1 MTPRTMALWAAVL
14 GLCGVAFGA
23 FGAHALRARVPA
35 ADLEIWR
42 TGVHYLQ
49 VHALALLALAAWAR
63 GRPTP
68 DPLLPLSA
76 RAFAVG
82 AVLFFGT
89 LAGMVLGGP
98 RWLGAIT
105 PLGGLSLL
113 LGWGALAVAA
123 WRGHAPRTPR
133 SSVGPGGAD
142 RP

>member
-1 MTPRTMALWAAVL
+1 MSPRTMAALAGIL
-14 GLCGVAFGA
+14 GLLGVAFGA
-23 FGAHALRARVPA
+23 FGAHALRARVSP

-49 VHALALLALAAWAR
+49 VHALALLGLAAWSR
-63 GRPTP
+63 GRPT
-68 DPLLPLSA
+68 DPLLTLSA
-76 RAFAVG
+76 LAFAFG
-82 AVLFFGT
+82 AAGFFGT

-105 PLGGLSLL
+105 PVGGIALL

-123 WRGHAPRTPR
+123 WRGPGSRPPRP
-133 SSVGPGGAD
+133 GAGQGGAG